1 LSRNKPRVLKIVLI
15 KKISVAGI
23 TGMNMSVEINM
34 LRLLCQ
40 TISVR
45 PVP

>member
-1 LSRNKPRVLKIVLI
+1 
-15 KKISVAGI
+15 
-23 TGMNMSVEINM
+23 MNMSIDNNM

-45 PVP
+45 AVPWFIDFSLPSTSSICLCCSKAIMA